1 MRLPFEEASERLL
14 RIDEDFLTRLGAA
27 LVNPGEFL
35 LQYMV
40 DVLVKIIGG
49 DEMALLLIQNTALV
63 QTVQPDIAGDVLVCE
78 EAADAER
85 TAYLI
90 LLAFGEPKFGLEGF
104 EQRFHPL
111 SAFPYTSAI
120 HKYDRNTHPTAPVY
134 KTSDSLGF

>member
-1 MRLPFEEASERLL
+1 
-14 RIDEDFLTRLGAA
+14 
-27 LVNPGEFL
+27 
-35 LQYMV
+35 MV
-40 DVLVKIIGG
+40 DVLVKVIGG
-49 DEMALLLIQNTALV
+49 DKMGLLLLENAALIQA
-63 QTVQPDIAGDVLVCE
+63 VQPDVAGNVLVRE

-120 HKYDRNTHPTAPVY
+120 HKCDRKIH
-134 KTSDSLGF
+134 G